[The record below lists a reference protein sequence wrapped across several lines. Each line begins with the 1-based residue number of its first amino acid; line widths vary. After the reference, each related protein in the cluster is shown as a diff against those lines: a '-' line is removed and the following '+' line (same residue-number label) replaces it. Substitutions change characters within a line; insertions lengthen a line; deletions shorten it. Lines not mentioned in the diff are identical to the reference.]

1 MKDET
6 TNTIRRLLTSNVNR
20 KALAAEAA
28 EDYMNVLL
36 NADTAETLQ
45 NDAKKRYFD
54 ACAAHENAQNA
65 LADFE
70 SALRGTDDGE
80 WIDNRS
86 LHPLMT
92 LPELC
97 DYFKANFMTGDPDTV
112 GDFIVAGKYP
122 FASGLPADSKHN
134 RRFQIFR
141 AGAYAWLD
149 EMTHSNTYKGEKL

>member
-6 TNTIRRLLTSNVNR
+6 TNTIRSLLTSNVNR

-28 EDYMNVLL
+28 EDYMNALL

-54 ACAAHENAQNA
+54 ACSAHENAQNA

-70 SALRGTDDGE
+70 SSLRGTDDGE

>member
-1 MKDET
+1 MP
-6 TNTIRRLLTSNVNR
+6 N
-20 KALAAEAA
+20 AE
-28 EDYMNVLL
+28 
-36 NADTAETLQ
+36 
-45 NDAKKRYFD
+45 
-54 ACAAHENAQNA
+54 
-65 LADFE
+65 
-70 SALRGTDDGE
+70 E

-97 DYFKANFMTGDPDTV
+97 EYFKANFMTGDPDTV

-122 FASGLPADSKHN
+122 FAYGLPADEKHKN